1 MIIKHICYKNL
12 LTKNFNKIKID
23 FKIDQ
28 MHLYNKS
35 ITKVAKLPNINLIA
49 K

>member
-12 LTKNFNKIKID
+12 LTKNFNKIKIN
-23 FKIDQ
+23 FEINQ
-28 MHLYNKS
+28 THLYNKS
-35 ITKVAKLPNINLIA
+35 MTKVAKLPNINLIA